1 MYVRIRNERDA
12 ISFANAAPTTLLRR
26 VLKCLFARFSNFFF
40 FFFCFIKSLL
50 LLYIGTFKSAHL
62 DERHHGVVDAH
73 SFPSPSR
80 VIPLRRL
87 IAASAP
93 PFSSPEPNHAA
104 IDAQSSHG

>member
-73 SFPSPSR
+73 SFPLLHVSFLFVVSFR
-80 VIPLRRL
+80 SFR
-87 IAASAP
+87 
-93 PFSSPEPNHAA
+93 AA
-104 IDAQSSHG
+104 IFIPRT